1 MIYYILFLL
10 LYPLFYLCSFFRS
23 THRQNLVIQ
32 TAKIGDYVNTTIM
45 INELQKCDII
55 IDKVNYPLVKNET
68 RVDEIFLIQKYKQKK
83 LALLWKIFFNNYENI
98 YVLIPNNFNT
108 FIASLSFAKNKVIL
122 HTYTTKWYVKLLS
135 KNFTII
141 QHTKEDLTLQS
152 YLNMINNKLTYLEGQ
167 KTLPKIDISKIILE
181 QNFKVGLSLS
191 AGNKLKTIDIQT
203 WLKIFSILRELDCS
217 IYIFGLKEEKKELEK
232 FKNVYDLSKL
242 NIISLLGKLQLEELP
257 YYISQ
262 MNLYI
267 SSDTGNSYM
276 ADTFNVPL
284 INFAGPCYMQ
294 EQRPVNKDVLIVKS
308 NAKDV
313 PFSFIFQAPYK
324 GNTKDLYTITAQQ
337 EAKIRNFILKYYK
350 VFQSSE

>member
-83 LALLWKIFFNNYENI
+83 LALLWKIFLNNYENI

-135 KNFTII
+135 KSFTII

>member
-1 MIYYILFLL
+1 MIYYIIFLL

-23 THRQNLVIQ
+23 THRENLVIQ

-55 IDKVNYPLVKNET
+55 ADKVNYPLVKNEI
-68 RVDEIFLIQKYKQKK
+68 RVDKTFLIQEYKQKK
-83 LALLWKIFFNNYENI
+83 LTLLWKIFRYNYENI
-98 YVLIPNNFNT
+98 YVLVPNSFNT
-108 FIASLSFAKNKVIL
+108 FIAALSFAQNKVIL
-122 HTYTTKWYVKLLS
+122 HTYATKWYVKLLS

-141 QHTKEDLTLQS
+141 QHTKDDLTLQS
-152 YLNMINNKLTYLEGQ
+152 YLNMINSKLTYLEGQ

-203 WLKIFSILRELDCS
+203 WLKIFSILRKLNCS
-217 IYIFGLKEEKKELEK
+217 IYIFGLKEEEKELEK
-232 FKNVYDLSKL
+232 FKNVHDLSRLKIVPL
-242 NIISLLGKLQLEELP
+242 FGKLQLEELP

-276 ADTFNVPL
+276 ADTFNIPL

-313 PFSFIFQAPYK
+313 PFSFIFQAPYE
-324 GNTKDLYTITAQQ
+324 GNKKDLYTITEQQ
-337 EAKIRNFILKYYK
+337 EAEIRNFILKYYK
-350 VFQSSE
+350 EFQSSE